1 MPYPRRTT
9 RMVAPA
15 AARGLGAG
23 LAGAVLLIGLT
34 ACTTGAAPQESRS
47 AVVSG
52 SSAAGSG
59 SPAAGSGSPAAGSA
73 PGSAPG
79 SRGAIHVSGAAAA
92 VPPTV
97 TQAITASVEQV
108 NATAGGDP
116 AEQRKVLLQ
125 TVDPAQRDTQ
135 QSCAQASTTVE
146 FQPAWEG
153 LRADPTGAEGAFLLP
168 TLVRVHRGGRITSND
183 LTTLRVLVTAEAS
196 ASGMTAWLPAL
207 CVR

>member
-59 SPAAGSGSPAAGSA
+59 SPAAGSA

-97 TQAITASVEQV
+97 TRAITASVEQV